1 MNVPPRPSP
10 AFFFLMRLRRT
21 VSYMV
26 RSLPVE
32 DRPVDFHRWEI
43 AAGPSEV
50 SLIFIFLSALRA
62 DSNPF

>member
-10 AFFFLMRLRRT
+10 AFVFLMRLRRT

-32 DRPVDFHRWEI
+32 DRPIDFHRWEI

-50 SLIFIFLSALRA
+50 STPCCFIRPAR
-62 DSNPF
+62 